1 MKPEKNRNGF
11 EFHRSTR
18 QFRRSTDTRTRVVR
32 TVGRSKPSSIP
43 STCDSA
49 DIFSRKPRARVP
61 LSALRRARR
70 LRRTR
75 PLPRSR
81 CRSRRRTRARK
92 APRRASRAPPSP
104 EKCNGRRLG
113 RADATPP
120 PRGGRRRPRR
130 APQTDPRRCQVQRR
144 ARSIRPERG
153 RRSAGL
159 GRLEAVPVRLYAHLR
174 GDIPESTR
182 REKALPPTRKSDSRP
197 VGSPRFR
204 GVKTVTTNAV
214 FD

>member
-18 QFRRSTDTRTRVVR
+18 LSPINRRTRVVR
-32 TVGRSKPSSIP
+32 KSGARNDHLFRFLPRVIRGYFLSEAA
-43 STCDSA
+43 SA
-49 DIFSRKPRARVP
+49 RAP
-61 LSALRRARR
+61 SALRRARR

-159 GRLEAVPVRLYAHLR
+159 GRLEAVPVRLYAHLEATFR
-174 GDIPESTR
+174 
-182 REKALPPTRKSDSRP
+182 KHATRKSAPPDAKK
-197 VGSPRFR
+197 RF
-204 GVKTVTTNAV
+204 TTRRISQV
-214 FD
+214 PEMCKP

>member
-11 EFHRSTR
+11 EFHRSTG
-18 QFRRSTDTRTRVVR
+18 FRRSTDERASLR
-32 TVGRSKPSSIP
+32 TVGRSKRSPFSVP
-43 STCDSA
+43 STCDSR
-49 DIFSRKPRARVP
+49 IFSLGSRERACPERTP
-61 LSALRRARR
+61 RARR

-159 GRLEAVPVRLYAHLR
+159 GRLEAVPVRLYAYLR
-174 GDIPESTR
+174 GDIPKARDAKKRSPR
-182 REKALPPTRKSDSRP
+182 REKAIHDPSDLP
-197 VGSPRFR
+197 GSG
-204 GVKTVTTNAV
+204 GV
-214 FD
+214 